1 MIVVTHRGPVSFT
14 PDSDGGFAATRGAG
28 GVVSAFAPLMAET
41 GGMWVAA
48 AMDEGDRAA
57 VKAGAAVTEGFDLR
71 MIDLDPQAHRLHY
84 DLVSNA
90 VLWPLHHGL
99 FDLVRRP
106 RFDRRFREAWDAY
119 TEVNRTFAGLVAES
133 APEGDAVLVQDYQ
146 LALVPGL
153 LRQARPDLAVVH
165 FSHTPFCGPDSIR
178 ILPDAMSWALCSSLA
193 SVPSGFHT
201 ARWAR
206 SYQAS
211 VREVLGPGVPVTTP
225 FVSALGPDPADLA
238 RVAASEETAAAAA
251 ALETLVEDR
260 LVLARVDRVE
270 PSKNIVRGF
279 AAYDLLLEEHPHWR
293 GRVVFVALVYP
304 SRESLP
310 EYLAYRQEVEQA
322 AAAVN
327 RRWGE
332 PAWTP
337 VLLDTN
343 DHFPTSVAALC
354 RYDVLVVNPMRDG
367 LNLVAKEG
375 PLLNRREGVL
385 CLSRGAGAFDELGEA
400 AVEVHPFDILQTA
413 QAMHTALSLTPPE
426 RTDRAAR
433 LRELVA
439 ARTAADWLDDLLA
452 QSRTAASRSSSPARP
467 AGPSTW

>member
-14 PDSDGGFAATRGAG
+14 PDSDGGFTATRGAG
-28 GVVSAFAPLMAET
+28 GVVSAFGPLMAET
-41 GGMWVAA
+41 GGTWVAA
-48 AMDEGDRAA
+48 AMDDGDRAA
-57 VKAGAAVTEGFDLR
+57 VRAGAAVTEGFDLR
-71 MIDLDPQAHRLHY
+71 MVDLDPGAHRLHY

-90 VLWPLHHGL
+90 VLWPLFHGL

-119 TEVNRTFAGLVAES
+119 REVNRCFAAVVAES
-133 APEGDAVLVQDYQ
+133 AGEGDAVLVQDYQ

-153 LRQARPDLAVVH
+153 LREARPDLAVVH
-165 FSHTPFCGPDSIR
+165 FTHTPFCGPDSIR
-178 ILPDAMSWALCSSLA
+178 ILPDAVSWALCSSLA

-206 SYQAS
+206 AYMAS
-211 VREVLGPGVPVTTP
+211 AREVLGPAPVTPP
-225 FVSALGPDPADLA
+225 FVAPLGPDPADLD
-238 RVAASEETAAAAA
+238 RVAASEETAAASATLD
-251 ALETLVEDR
+251 ALVGDR
-260 LVLARVDRVE
+260 LVLVRVDRVE

-310 EYLAYRQEVEQA
+310 EYLAYRQELEQA

-327 RRWGE
+327 RRWAE
-332 PAWTP
+332 RDWTP

-343 DHFPTSVAALC
+343 DHYPTSVAALC
-354 RYDVLVVNPMRDG
+354 RYDVLVVNPLRDG

-375 PLLNRREGVL
+375 PLLNRRDGAL
-385 CLSRGAGAFDELGEA
+385 CLSRMAGAYDELGEA
-400 AVEVHPFDILQTA
+400 AVEVHPFDVLQTA
-413 QAMHTALSLTPPE
+413 QAMHTALSLTAPE
-426 RTDRAAR
+426 RAERASR

-439 ARTAADWLDDLLA
+439 ARTAADWLADVLA
-452 QSRTAASRSSSPARP
+452 HT
-467 AGPSTW
+467 

>member
-14 PDSDGGFAATRGAG
+14 PDSDGGFTATRGAG

-48 AMDEGDRAA
+48 AMDDDDRAA
-57 VKAGAAVTEGFDLR
+57 VRAGAATTDGFDLR
-71 MIDLDPQAHRLHY
+71 MLDLDPGVHRLHY

-106 RFDRRFREAWDAY
+106 RFDRRFREAWEAY
-119 TEVNRTFAGLVAES
+119 SEVNRGFAAVVAES
-133 APEGDAVLVQDYQ
+133 APKGDAVLVQDYQ

-153 LRQARPDLAVVH
+153 LREARPDLAVVH
-165 FSHTPFCGPDSIR
+165 FTHTPFCGPDSIR
-178 ILPDAMSWALCSSLA
+178 ILPDAVSWALCSSLA
-193 SVPSGFHT
+193 AVPSGFHT

-206 SYQAS
+206 AYQAS
-211 VREVLGPGVPVTTP
+211 AREVLGPGAAVTPP
-225 FVSALGPDPADLA
+225 FVAPLGPDPTDLA

-251 ALETLVEDR
+251 ALDALVEDH
-260 LVLARVDRVE
+260 LVLVRVDRVE

-279 AAYDLLLEEHPHWR
+279 AAYDLLLEEHPQWR

-327 RRWGE
+327 RRWAERG
-332 PAWTP
+332 WTP
-337 VLLDTN
+337 VLLDTK
-343 DHFPTSVAALC
+343 DHYPTSVAALG

-375 PLLNRREGVL
+375 PLLNRRDGVL
-385 CLSRGAGAFDELGEA
+385 CLSRGAGAFEELGEA
-400 AVEVHPFDILQTA
+400 AVEVHPFDVLQTA
-413 QAMHTALSLTPPE
+413 QAMHTALSLTAPE
-426 RTDRAAR
+426 RAERASR
-433 LRELVA
+433 LRELAA
-439 ARTAADWLDDLLA
+439 ARTAADWLEDLLA
-452 QSRTAASRSSSPARP
+452 RTRP
-467 AGPSTW
+467 S